1 MLPLRASDFD
11 HAQRAQTEEGSS
23 WTAWAQREEAQ
34 APEEQTAAVKEV
46 EAE

>member
-1 MLPLRASDFD
+1 MRAWVV
-11 HAQRAQTEEGSS
+11 QKVWRAQTEEGSS